1 MLSNGR
7 NNDDRKII
15 VRQLDF
21 NTTQTTIEHY
31 FSQYGHVRE
40 IIMKFNETGRSKG
53 FCFVVFNDKQAMEE
67 VLKSEHEIDGKQ
79 VQVRRAGETA
89 GNNLTNKLFCGGLPH
104 ALSED
109 DLREYFSQYGQ
120 ISNFEFIFEK
130 GTQVRRHFC
139 FILFEDP
146 NAVEKIVEGKLPP
159 GSVVHHI
166 GKYRVECKKK
176 FEDNHPIQKKVKRES
191 NMKKAKSES
200 EGWEETWEGSAHG
213 HSGYPAPRARAHA
226 GYGPP
231 TRRPPM
237 RGRAAHAPTSY
248 TAYPGYDSS
257 YSDPYAADPY
267 ASYTDPYAST
277 SEYAAEDPY
286 ADPYSASSGY
296 SASERVG
303 YPASSTVPGYSSY
316 PGYGSKQEYDSEYG
330 ATLPSGG
337 GPMKARGGAR
347 GGGRGAYRPY

>member
-53 FCFVVFNDKQAMEE
+53 FCFVVFNEKQAMEE
-67 VLKSEHEIDGKQ
+67 VLKTTHQIDGKT
-79 VQVRRAGETA
+79 VQVRRAGEAA
-89 GNNLTNKLFCGGLPH
+89 GSNLTNKLFCGGLPH

-146 NAVEKIVEGKLPP
+146 NAVEKITEGKLPP

-191 NMKKAKSES
+191 NMKKTQAES
-200 EGWEETWEGSAHG
+200 EGWEESWEESAHVEYAVPRAT
-213 HSGYPAPRARAHA
+213 GYPIPRAA
-226 GYGPP
+226 GYTAP
-231 TRRPPM
+231 TRRPLM
-237 RGRAAHAPTSY
+237 RGRAAHAPSSY
-248 TAYPGYDSS
+248 AAYPGYDT
-257 YSDPYAADPY
+257 A
-267 ASYTDPYAST
+267 YTDPYASYA
-277 SEYAAEDPY
+277 EYTDPY
-286 ADPYSASSGY
+286 ATTADPYAAQDPYAEY
-296 SASERVG
+296 SAGYTESERVA
-303 YPASSTVPGYSSY
+303 YPATSAVSGYSSY
-316 PGYGSKQEYDSEYG
+316 PGYESEYG

>member
-67 VLKSEHEIDGKQ
+67 VLKSEHEIDGKA

-109 DLREYFSQYGQ
+109 DLREYFAQFGQ

-139 FILFEDP
+139 FIVFEDP
-146 NAVEKIVEGKLPP
+146 NSVEKIVEGKLPP

-191 NMKKAKSES
+191 NMKKSKSET
-200 EGWEETWEGSAHG
+200 EGWEETWEGGSHG
-213 HSGYPAPRARAHA
+213 YAAPRGSA
-226 GYGPP
+226 GGYSAPP
-231 TRRPPM
+231 TRRPLM
-237 RGRAAHAPTSY
+237 RGRAAHHAPSSY

-257 YSDPYAADPY
+257 YSDPYASYTDYADPY
-267 ASYTDPYAST
+267 ASTADPYA
-277 SEYAAEDPY
+277 AQDPY
-286 ADPYSASSGY
+286 AEYGSTGYSASSGY
-296 SASERVG
+296 SGSERVG
-303 YPASSTVPGYSSY
+303 YPASSSVSGYSSY
-316 PGYGSKQEYDSEYG
+316 PGYESEYG

>member
-21 NTTQTTIEHY
+21 NTTQTTIEQY
-31 FSQYGHVRE
+31 FSHYGHVRE

-67 VLKSEHEIDGKQ
+67 ALKCEHEIDGKK
-79 VQVRRAGETA
+79 VQVRRAGENA
-89 GNNLTNKLFCGGLPH
+89 GSNMTNKLFCGGLPH

-109 DLREYFSQYGQ
+109 DLREYFTQFGA
-120 ISNFEFIFEK
+120 ISSFEFIFEK

-146 NAVEKIVEGKLPP
+146 NSVEKIVEGKLPP

-191 NMKKAKSES
+191 NMKRSKAE
-200 EGWEETWEGSAHG
+200 EGWEDTWEAGS
-213 HSGYPAPRARAHA
+213 HA
-226 GYGPP
+226 GYSARGGAGYAAPP

-237 RGRAAHAPTSY
+237 RGRAAHAPSSY
-248 TAYPGYDSS
+248 SAYPGYDT
-257 YSDPYAADPY
+257 
-267 ASYTDPYAST
+267 SYTDPYAAYT
-277 SEYAAEDPY
+277 DPY
-286 ADPYSASSGY
+286 AAADPYATTADPYAAQDPYAEYGTAGY
-296 SASERVG
+296 SAASGYTGTERVA
-303 YPASSTVPGYSSY
+303 YPAATSVSGYSSY
-316 PGYGSKQEYDSEYG
+316 PGYESEYG
-330 ATLPSGG
+330 AALPSGG